1 MAKNKI
7 KVTQVKS
14 HIDRSK
20 RQKDTIKALGLGK
33 INKSN
38 VFETNPQIEGM
49 LNKVAHLVSV
59 EKIK

>member
-1 MAKNKI
+1 MAKI

-14 HIDRSK
+14 HIDRSR

-38 VFETNPQIEGM
+38 VFETNAQIQGM

-59 EKIK
+59 EKLK

>member
-1 MAKNKI
+1 MAKV

-14 HIDRSK
+14 HIDRSR

-38 VFETNPQIEGM
+38 VFETNAQIEGM
-49 LNKVAHLVSV
+49 LQKVAHLVTV
-59 EKIK
+59 EKIG